1 MKPMIGHA
9 TGLDGRM
16 TIWRISIE
24 SWRWKSR
31 TCDVVTRAAK
41 GLGCEGLW
49 WQVSRRS
56 KFVSKAN
63 FFLDLLKKVA
73 LQASS

>member
-1 MKPMIGHA
+1 M
-9 TGLDGRM
+9 TGWQ
-16 TIWRISIE
+16 IWLISIE

-41 GLGCEGLW
+41 VLNCEGLW
-49 WQVSRRS
+49 WQFRGV
-56 KFVSKAN
+56 VNLSKAN

-73 LQASS
+73 LQVGFEA